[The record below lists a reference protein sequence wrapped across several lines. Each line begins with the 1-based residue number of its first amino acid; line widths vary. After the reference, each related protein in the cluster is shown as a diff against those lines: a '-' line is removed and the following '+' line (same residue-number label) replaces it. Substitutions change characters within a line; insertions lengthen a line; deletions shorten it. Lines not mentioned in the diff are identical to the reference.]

1 MKLAL
6 LVTAVATL
14 FLTSTAQ
21 AAVLDMV
28 PLATDVDGRTYLV
41 EREFYSYGSEDDGY
55 KYKGT
60 HVVEVDR
67 YTRRT
72 HNYEMYFD
80 CSDATVGTTVP
91 TTEDVVS
98 GTIRYEAYKRA
109 CLVPTKE
116 PVSTKPLPIGIRP
129 LN

>member
-6 LVTAVATL
+6 LATL
-14 FLTSTAQ
+14 FLTSAAQ

-60 HVVEVDR
+60 HCGSR
-67 YTRRT
+67 SLYTPYT
-72 HNYEMYFD
+72 Q
-80 CSDATVGTTVP
+80 
-91 TTEDVVS
+91 
-98 GTIRYEAYKRA
+98 
-109 CLVPTKE
+109 L
-116 PVSTKPLPIGIRP
+116 
-129 LN
+129 

>member
-6 LVTAVATL
+6 LATL
-14 FLTSTAQ
+14 FLTTTAQ

-109 CLVPTKE
+109 CMPEIVKT
-116 PVSTKPLPIGIRP
+116 PVKVKPLPIGIRP

>member
-6 LVTAVATL
+6 LATL

-109 CLVPTKE
+109 CMPDVVVKT
-116 PVSTKPLPIGIRP
+116 PVNTKPLPIGIRP